1 MLSPPD
7 GAAGS
12 PSPPRPRR
20 RRTLGLVAAILAGV
34 LAVAAVA
41 AAVIHVPYVIVSPGD
56 AAALNARTVTVS
68 GAPTYPHRGQVLF
81 LTVQVS
87 TQDPN
92 LYRWAFA
99 SLSSSDS
106 VEKKQDVLG
115 CASYAADG
123 RLNDLLWTDSQDT
136 AKAVALTRLGYP
148 VTHLADAVVVA
159 DVQCGGPADHH
170 LQVGDLI
177 TAVDGQPVTT
187 ATAVRPL
194 VVAHKPGDLIHLT
207 VRRGSQPV
215 DVTVRAGASGG
226 HAFLGIVSQTLSAW
240 RFPIT
245 VKINI
250 PSVSGPSAGLAFTL
264 ALINQLAP
272 GDLTGGHRIATT
284 GTIES
289 DGSVGPV
296 GGVVQKEIAA
306 KRHGAVAMLVPTDE
320 ASDARAHADG
330 LRIFPVANINDAL
343 ERPPPARRLH
353 RPHDTTIERPRGPIA
368 SN

>member
-1 MLSPPD
+1 MLSPSD

-12 PSPPRPRR
+12 PRRSRPRR
-20 RRTLGLVAAILAGV
+20 RRILRLVGALLGGLLV
-34 LAVAAVA
+34 VAAVA
-41 AAVIHVPYVIVSPGD
+41 GAAIHVPYVIVSPGD
-56 AAALNARTVTVS
+56 AAALDSRTVTVS
-68 GAPTYPHRGQVLF
+68 GAPTYPHPGQVLF

-99 SLSSSDS
+99 SLDSSDS

-136 AKAVALTRLGYP
+136 AKAIALTRLGYP
-148 VTHLADAVVVA
+148 VTHLGDQVVVA
-159 DVQCGGPADHH
+159 DVQCGGPSDHR
-170 LQVGDLI
+170 LQVGDII
-177 TAVDGQPVTT
+177 TAVDGHPVST
-187 ATAVRPL
+187 AAAVRPL
-194 VVAHKPGDLIHLT
+194 VVAHRPGELVHIT
-207 VRRGSQPV
+207 VRRGSQPI
-215 DVTVRAGASGG
+215 DVTIRAGQDAG
-226 HAFLGIVSQTLSAW
+226 HAFLGIVSQTLSSW
-240 RFPIT
+240 RVPIT

-264 ALINQLAP
+264 ALIGQLTP

-284 GTIES
+284 GTIEP

-306 KRHGAVAMLVPTDE
+306 KRNGAVAMLVPTDE
-320 ASDARAHADG
+320 AHDARAHANG
-330 LRIFPVANINDAL
+330 LRIFAVANINDAL
-343 ERPPPARRLH
+343 NALHQLGGATVPTTPPSSIPA
-353 RPHDTTIERPRGPIA
+353 A
-368 SN
+368 Q